1 MELKLLLGGTDASQ
15 LLISA
20 TVSGTRTTCSRTA
33 SISILQSPSDDA
45 IPTVDAAPGK
55 TVQLYADGELFFDGF
70 VIERT
75 KASNSSSL
83 TLDCYDRGFW
93 LTRNQGVWDFQKKS
107 AASAVST
114 ACGEFGISV
123 GKNLSGGTMKD
134 NYIGKTLWTVIQDA
148 MTRAAE
154 SGGKEYT
161 ARFEGESLNIVEAG
175 SNADKVEI
183 AEKVNLQDATMTDS
197 IKDTYTRT
205 VVVNSAGKTVTT
217 KDAGELQGLYG
228 IIQTVVKQADEQSD
242 ADTAQGELDIHGLKQ
257 TVTVNCLGDL
267 RLISG
272 DACTVTEPYTGVV
285 GTFLIEGDTHTFKK
299 GQYYT
304 KVKLSF
310 MEG

>member
-1 MELKLLLGGTDASQ
+1 MELQLILGGVDASE

-20 TVSGTRTTCSRTA
+20 TVSGTRATCSRTA
-33 SISILQSPSDDA
+33 GISLLQSPGDAA

-93 LTRNQGVWDFQKKS
+93 LTRNMSVWDFQGKS
-107 AASAVST
+107 AAAAVST
-114 ACGEFGISV
+114 ACGEFGVSV
-123 GKNLSGGTMKD
+123 GKNVSIGTMKD
-134 NYIGKTLWTVIQDA
+134 NYIGKSVWAVIQDA
-148 MTRAAE
+148 IQRAAE

-161 ARFEGESLNIVEAG
+161 ARFEGDTLNIIEAG
-175 SNADKVEI
+175 SNADMVEI

-197 IKDTYTRT
+197 IKDTYTRA
-205 VVVNSAGKTVTT
+205 VIVDSAGKKVTT
-217 KDAGELQGLYG
+217 VDAGELQSLYG
-228 IIQTVVKQADEQSD
+228 VIQTVVKQDDKQSD
-242 ADTAQGELDIHGLKQ
+242 ADTAQGELDSHGLKQ
-257 TVTVNCLGDL
+257 TITVNCLGDK
-267 RLISG
+267 RLLSG

-285 GTFLIEGDTHTFKK
+285 GKFLIEGDTHTFKK

-310 MEG
+310 ME